1 MTQLSRRQFIASA
14 GSVAGATLVST
25 KNATAR
31 QTGGARPKITL
42 ACSDYL
48 RFTPLATGDFQP
60 ENVDLLW
67 IRGPRS
73 EMLSRVSSDSSVDGG
88 ESSMLG
94 HLLRV
99 DRGDRSMVAVPVF
112 PLRNFTA
119 RDLYIMK
126 GSSLT
131 LDKLSG
137 RRIGIYN
144 WAASGAVWY
153 RHFLRHSDQ
162 DPASMKW
169 VVGGTDKPTQIV
181 SRAALPSF
189 VANAPPDKSLTDL
202 LLEGELD
209 AIFVPLPPKKYHSTD
224 GPIVR
229 LIPDFRSVE
238 KRYYEKTRCFPTQ
251 HVLLVRKEVWD
262 KDPSIGGRLV
272 EAFSQCEAKF
282 QEGLHLF
289 PYTTPWQIAEVE
301 ETDLL
306 MGADFHAH
314 GLEKNRNEV
323 DVFCQGGFDDGQT
336 QRRVTVEEYFAE
348 FLKAED

>member
-1 MTQLSRRQFIASA
+1 M
-14 GSVAGATLVST
+14 TLVGT
-25 KNATAR
+25 KNVVAV
-31 QTGGARPKITL
+31 QTGGPRPKITL

-48 RFTPLATGDFQP
+48 RFTPLATGDFRP
-60 ENVDLLW
+60 KDLDLTW

-73 EMLSRVSSDSSVDGG
+73 EMLSRVSSDSSIDGG

-119 RDLYIMK
+119 RDLYTVK
-126 GSSLT
+126 GSSVK
-131 LDKLSG
+131 LDELNG

-153 RHFLRHSDQ
+153 RYFLRHCGQ
-162 DPASMKW
+162 DTKSMKW
-169 VVGGTDKPTQIV
+169 VVGGTDEPRQIV
-181 SRAALPSF
+181 ARAPLPSY
-189 VANAPPDKSLTDL
+189 VTNAPTDKSLTDL

-209 AIFVPLPPKKYHSTD
+209 AIYVPIPPKKYHSKD

-229 LIPDFRSVE
+229 LIPDYRSVE
-238 KRYYEKTRCFPTQ
+238 IRFYEQTRCFPTQ
-251 HVLLVRKEVWD
+251 HVLLVRKEAWD
-262 KDPSIGGRLV
+262 RDPSVGRRLV

-289 PYTTPWQIAEVE
+289 PYTTPWQISEVE

-314 GLEKNRNEV
+314 GLEKNRTEV

-336 QRRVTVEEYFAE
+336 KRRVTVEEYFAE
-348 FLKAED
+348 FLQAEA